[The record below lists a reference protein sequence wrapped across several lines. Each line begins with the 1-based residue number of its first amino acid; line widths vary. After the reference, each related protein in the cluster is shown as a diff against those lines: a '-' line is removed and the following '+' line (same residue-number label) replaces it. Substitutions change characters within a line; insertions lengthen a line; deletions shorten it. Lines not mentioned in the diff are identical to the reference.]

1 MSVSIAL
8 DASSSAGLSPI
19 LLLITGGTLDKEYD
33 PIRGELGFP
42 SSALPDLLN
51 EARSTLPIEHKV
63 LMQKDSLH
71 MTDQD
76 RQQIEQACLKARQ
89 NHIVITH
96 GTDTMVETAQVLQ
109 NCDGLKGKKIVLV
122 GAMRPYRLGGSDAA
136 FNVGAAFMA
145 VQLAAPGVYLCMN
158 GRLFHA
164 GSVRKNRQLGVFEAL
179 E

>member
-1 MSVSIAL
+1 MSVSFAL
-8 DASSSAGLSPI
+8 NDSSSACAFPI

-33 PIRGELGFP
+33 PISGELSFP

-51 EARSTLPIEHKV
+51 EARSTLSIEQKV
-63 LMQKDSLH
+63 LMQKDSLQ

-76 RQQIEQACLKARQ
+76 RQQIEQACLTAKQ
-89 NHIVITH
+89 NHILITH

-109 NCDGLKGKKIVLV
+109 NCDDLKGKTIVLL

-136 FNVGAAFMA
+136 FNVGAACMA
-145 VQLAAPGVYLCMN
+145 VQLAAPGVYICMN
-158 GRLFHA
+158 GRLFNA
-164 GSVRKNRQLGVFEAL
+164 ASVRKNRQFGVFEAL